1 MTEGAAMKYK
11 LDDYK
16 VGEIAKFYGVS
27 VDTVRFYDRKGV
39 LKPEK
44 KSDNNYRTYNKEEF
58 ISMDYIMRLRS
69 LGISIENIKKWL
81 PTYHWKNPWKWSA
94 KQSVKLKRR
103 SDSWKIKG
111 G

>member
-1 MTEGAAMKYK
+1 MLYYNYNILMTEGAAMKYK

-44 KSDNNYRTYNKEEF
+44 KSDK
-58 ISMDYIMRLRS
+58 YIIPKR
-69 LGISIENIKKWL
+69 
-81 PTYHWKNPWKWSA
+81 PTSTIGP
-94 KQSVKLKRR
+94 
-103 SDSWKIKG
+103 
-111 G
+111 

>member
-1 MTEGAAMKYK
+1 MKYK

-69 LGISIENIKKWL
+69 LGISIENGFQHIIGRI
-81 PTYHWKNPWKWSA
+81 PGSGQRNRA
-94 KQSVKLKRR
+94 
-103 SDSWKIKG
+103 
-111 G
+111 